1 MHKLWLVAKR
11 EYLRRVGEKS
21 FLFMTLG
28 FPLLIIGVSVVA
40 GLVAAGGR
48 DARPIGYVDQAGL
61 LDRTVL
67 PSLVEDRPSFTTMEA
82 FANEDAARLALGEG
96 RIAAYYVMPGDY
108 LQRKELT
115 LTYDEDE
122 PRAAK
127 TRDFSRFVRAS
138 LVARQPSELQDVLEE
153 GLAITIR
160 STDGRRVMSE
170 GGIPS
175 FLVPFV
181 VTFFLFFAISTAG
194 GYLLQAMTEEKENR
208 TMEIL
213 ATSVSPEQ
221 LMAGKALGLI
231 AVSLTQILIW
241 LTGLFGGL
249 WIGGRFVSELQGLQ
263 LPWDMVIVT
272 VLYFLPSFVLIAG
285 IMIAIGGAVTEQQQG
300 QQVAGII
307 NLLFIVPMFF
317 LVLIFENPESPLLV
331 GLTLFP
337 TTAFLTVLLRWGM
350 TSVPMWQLVLSW
362 VLLALSALGSIW
374 VAARVF
380 RIGMLQYGQR
390 LSLKTIVQGLRGQP
404 VVRSN
409 GEAANHA

>member
-11 EYLRRVGEKS
+11 EYLQRVREKS

-40 GLVAAGGR
+40 GLVSAGGR

-61 LDRTVL
+61 LDRAVL
-67 PSLVEDRPSFTTMEA
+67 PLLVEDRPSFTSMEA
-82 FANEDAARLALGEG
+82 FADEEAARLALKEG

-138 LVARQPSELQDVLEE
+138 LVARQPSEVQDLLDD
-153 GLAITIR
+153 GLTITIR
-160 STDGRRVMSE
+160 SIDGRRVMSE
-170 GGIPS
+170 GGVPS
-175 FLVPFV
+175 SLVPFV
-181 VTFFLFFAISTAG
+181 VAFFLFFAISTAG

-241 LTGLFGGL
+241 LSALFGGL
-249 WIGGRFVSELQGLQ
+249 WIGGRFISELQGLQ
-263 LPWDMVIVT
+263 LPWDMVLVT
-272 VLYFLPSFVLIAG
+272 ALYFLPSFVLIAG

-307 NLLFIVPMFF
+307 NLLFVVPMFF
-317 LVLIFENPESPLLV
+317 LVLIFENPESLLLV

-362 VLLALSALGSIW
+362 VLLTSSALCSIW
-374 VAARVF
+374 VAAKVF

-404 VVRSN
+404 AVRGN
-409 GEAANHA
+409 GEAPNHA

>member
-1 MHKLWLVAKR
+1 VHKLWLVAKR
-11 EYLRRVGEKS
+11 EYLQRVREKS

-40 GLVAAGGR
+40 GLVSAGGR

-61 LDRTVL
+61 LDRAVL
-67 PSLVEDRPSFTTMEA
+67 PLLVEDRPSFTSMEA
-82 FANEDAARLALGEG
+82 FADEEAARLALKEG

-108 LQRKELT
+108 LQQKELT

-127 TRDFSRFVRAS
+127 TRDFSCFVRAS
-138 LVARQPSELQDVLEE
+138 LVARQPSEVQDLLDD
-153 GLAITIR
+153 GLTITIR
-160 STDGRRVMSE
+160 SIDGRRVMSE
-170 GGIPS
+170 GGVPS
-175 FLVPFV
+175 LLVPFV

-241 LTGLFGGL
+241 LSALFGGL
-249 WIGGRFVSELQGLQ
+249 WIGGRFISELQGLQ
-263 LPWDMVIVT
+263 LPWDMVLVT
-272 VLYFLPSFVLIAG
+272 ALYFLPSFVLIAG
-285 IMIAIGGAVTEQQQG
+285 IMIAIGGAVTKQQQG

-307 NLLFIVPMFF
+307 NLLFVVPMFF

-362 VLLALSALGSIW
+362 VLLTSSALCSIW
-374 VAARVF
+374 VAAKVF

-404 VVRSN
+404 AVRSN
-409 GEAANHA
+409 GEAPNHA